1 MNQPDYRALCSE
13 LTFCWSRTTNPDDFA
28 ENVAPIV
35 ERMKAALA
43 QPEPVGPT
51 DEELRA
57 AYDKVCWGEM
67 DPDNFIKATRAVLAR
82 WAYCTPQ
89 PIPVSERLPGS
100 EDCDGC
106 GNCWWLRPGDR
117 DSFPFW
123 WLGCGDSISLHW
135 LPFHDLP
142 LPEVEA

>member
-51 DEELRA
+51 DEELLA
-57 AYDKVCWGEM
+57 LSQFHGVSYTLSNGSVVYPMQEGTDMKDEVLSFA
-67 DPDNFIKATRAVLAR
+67 RAVLQC
-82 WAYCTPQ
+82 WAAP
-89 PIPVSERLPGS
+89 PSPSDHR
-100 EDCDGC
+100 
-106 GNCWWLRPGDR
+106 
-117 DSFPFW
+117 
-123 WLGCGDSISLHW
+123 
-135 LPFHDLP
+135 
-142 LPEVEA
+142 